1 MLLLRFIQL
10 TLVSPHTLAASS
22 LATSEDASSSTAAL
36 SPSSEHLDISRVLV
50 GVPSLLAAVAR
61 AFAAAQ
67 GEAKFD
73 ALCLLARLLE
83 VDEQMRNSN
92 GNDSASNGR
101 EGINDGASARGKG
114 TAELGAK
121 SVNVTDAGDNDDE
134 EWVFAVRLALR
145 DVLFSRFGRAKAPYR
160 CAVLKCCGAFLRR
173 RPFASKRGRGKSAGG
188 GHGQQ
193 WAVRPWGTPEQSALF
208 TSGQFVQ
215 VRTVLLLCKP
225 IDS

>member
-1 MLLLRFIQL
+1 LLRFIQI
-10 TLVSPHTLAASS
+10 TLVSAHTHAAAAASLAAGGDSAS
-22 LATSEDASSSTAAL
+22 ASSA
-36 SPSSEHLDISRVLV
+36 ERVDIARALV
-50 GVPSLLAAVAR
+50 GEPSLLAAVAR
-61 AFAAAQ
+61 TFAAAQ

-83 VDEQMRNSN
+83 VDEQQRDGRGS
-92 GNDSASNGR
+92 GSAFDVHGSDENDLVH
-101 EGINDGASARGKG
+101 GK
-114 TAELGAK
+114 
-121 SVNVTDAGDNDDE
+121 DAGNVNSTVSKSEDDDD

-173 RPFASKRGRGKSAGG
+173 RRARLPSG
-188 GHGQQ
+188 GQQ

-215 VRTVLLLCKP
+215 VRLLHVPIQPSVLFIL
-225 IDS
+225 IHV